1 MNKADNISMCSFK
14 KNYNVKP
21 LNCENNYERQSEKK
35 INLEFVKI
43 KLVDFVSMR
52 ICKIKKTATK
62 NYFSFG
68 FWGICLRPG
77 ESQVNLET

>member
-1 MNKADNISMCSFK
+1 MNKADNISMCFLKK
-14 KNYNVKP
+14 KNYYVKP
-21 LNCENNYERQSEKK
+21 LNCENNYERQSKKKK

-62 NYFSFG
+62 KYFSFG
-68 FWGICLRPG
+68 F
-77 ESQVNLET
+77 

>member
-1 MNKADNISMCSFK
+1 MNKADNISMCFFFFF
-14 KNYNVKP
+14 KNYYVKP
-21 LNCENNYERQSEKK
+21 LNCENNYERQSKKK

-62 NYFSFG
+62 KYFSFG
-68 FWGICLRPG
+68 F
-77 ESQVNLET
+77 